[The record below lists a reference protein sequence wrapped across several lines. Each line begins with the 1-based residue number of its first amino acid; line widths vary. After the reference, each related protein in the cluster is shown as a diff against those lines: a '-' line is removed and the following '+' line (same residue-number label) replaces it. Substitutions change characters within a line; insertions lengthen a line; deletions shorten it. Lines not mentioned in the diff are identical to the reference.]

1 MLKDIMNTKDYFYSG
16 QNRLSEVNDTDWYQG
31 NVLFIKAECADCP
44 EKIRVNNHI
53 QQEESSFLLQGLTA
67 YTYSP
72 NGGDVLA
79 ESTLFKMNKNGS
91 IF

>member
-1 MLKDIMNTKDYFYSG
+1 MNTKDYFYSG
-16 QNRLSEVNDTDWYQG
+16 YNTLSEVNDTDWYKG
-31 NVLFIKAECADCP
+31 NVLFIKADCADCP

-53 QQEESSFLLQGLTA
+53 QQEQSSFLLQGLSA
-67 YTYSP
+67 YAYSA

-91 IF
+91 VL